1 MNQVKKNYIYNVAYQ
16 LLVIL
21 LPIITVPYVSRV
33 LGVEG
38 VGIYSYTYSIAYYFI
53 LFSMLGINNYGSRY
67 IAKVRDN
74 KEETS
79 RVFLSI
85 YYMQLIITILCIII
99 YYSYV
104 FLFNVEYKQIAI
116 LQGISIVTSLF
127 DINWFYFGL
136 EKFKITVFRNLI
148 IKILSLICIFIFV
161 KTAEDLH
168 IYTLILS
175 LSSVVS
181 CFPLWIMIKKYIK
194 FTKISLKN
202 VIEHIKPC
210 LVLFIPVISYSIYKV
225 MDKTMLGSLIGANEV
240 GYYENATKIINIPLG
255 FITALGTVML
265 PRMSNIVANGDKN
278 QFDILIKKSINFVM
292 FISIPICLGIC
303 AISDDFSIL
312 FFGSEFEKTGILC
325 SYLSLTIIFIA
336 MANVVRTQFL
346 IPKERDREYIISTI
360 CGAIINLILNLYL
373 IPKYES
379 IGACISTVIAEAT
392 VMIYQVFSV
401 RKDITIMKYI
411 KEGSR
416 FIVNSIIMFILIIGF
431 DFIKMN
437 SIIRILVQVSIGV
450 LIYLLLNIKYINN
463 DIFNIKSYINKFR
476 IKKAT
481 KM

>member
-1 MNQVKKNYIYNVAYQ
+1 MSEIKKNYIYNVAYQ

-67 IAKVRDN
+67 IAKVRKNRD
-74 KEETS
+74 ETS

-85 YYMQLIITILCIII
+85 YCMQFIITILCIII
-99 YYSYV
+99 YYAYI
-104 FLFNVEYKQIAI
+104 FLFNVEYKKIAIIQGIAI
-116 LQGISIVTSLF
+116 LTSLF

-136 EKFKITVFRNLI
+136 EKFKITVLRNLI

-161 KTAEDLH
+161 KKAEDLP

-175 LSSVVS
+175 LSSVIS
-181 CFPLWIMIKKYIK
+181 CFPLWVILKKYIR
-194 FTKISLKN
+194 FTKITLKN
-202 VIEHIKPC
+202 VIEHIKSC

-265 PRMSNIVANGDKN
+265 PRMSNVAANGDKN
-278 QFDILIKKSINFVM
+278 QFETLIKKSINFIM

-303 AISDDFSIL
+303 AISDDFSVL

-325 SYLSLTIIFIA
+325 IYLSVTIIFIA

-346 IPKERDREYIISTI
+346 IPKERDKEYVISTI
-360 CGAIINLILNLYL
+360 CGAIINLVLNLYL

-379 IGACISTVIAEAT
+379 VGACISTVIAEAT
-392 VMIYQVFSV
+392 VMIYQIFAV
-401 RKDITIMKYI
+401 RKDIPILKYI
-411 KEGSR
+411 KEGSL
-416 FIVNSIIMFILIIGF
+416 FVINSLIMFILIIVF
-431 DFIKMN
+431 DFISMN
-437 SIIRILVQVSIGV
+437 SMLRILLQVV
-450 LIYLLLNIKYINN
+450 LGILLYLLLNIKYINEN
-463 DIFNIKSYINKFR
+463 IFNINNLVKSVQK
-476 IKKAT
+476 IK
-481 KM
+481 